1 MLTLLILRPWKFR
14 DALKIQENL
23 KEVILGKTF
32 SEKILGLKAQKSVQA
47 GEVVTVSPDYILSH
61 DNSAAIIKEFQK
73 LGVKKVIS
81 PQKIVIVLDHVA
93 PASSEQYALNHKRIR
108 AFVSE
113 QKIKNFFDIPSGVCH
128 QVFSENGFALP
139 GKLILGADSHTTSYG
154 AFGAFAAGIGRSEVA
169 TLWATDEIWLRVP
182 ETIKIVIEGKLP
194 FGVYAKDVILKIIG
208 EEGADRA
215 NYKAVEFTGKA
226 VKEFSLASRLVLA
239 NMAAEMGAKN
249 GYFVPDEKTLGWL
262 KERAKDKFEVIT
274 SDQDAGYE
282 AVLNYNVTSLEPQV
296 ACPHTVDNVKPISE
310 AEGEEFNQAVIGT
323 CTNGRLEDLEIAARL
338 LKGKKVHPK
347 VRVLI
352 IPASRQVYLQ
362 ALKKGILEAL
372 AEAGCVI
379 LNPGCGPCLGA
390 HQGVLAPGEVAL
402 STSNRNFRGRMGSRE
417 AQIYLASPA
426 TVAASSLEGKI
437 TDPRKF
443 L

>member
-1 MLTLLILRPWKFR
+1 
-14 DALKIQENL
+14 
-23 KEVILGKTF
+23 LGKTF
-32 SEKILGLKAQKSVQA
+32 SEKVLGLKAQKEVQA

-61 DNSAAIIKEFQK
+61 DNSAAIIKEFRKFGIKDVIFPQK
-73 LGVKKVIS
+73 LVI
-81 PQKIVIVLDHVA
+81 ILDHVV
-93 PASSEQYALNHKRIR
+93 PAASEKYALNHKIIR
-108 AFVSE
+108 EFVSS
-113 QKIKNFFDIPSGVCH
+113 QKIQNFFDIPSGVCH
-128 QVFSENGFALP
+128 QVFSENGYALP

-182 ETIKIVIEGKLP
+182 ETIKIEIEGELP
-194 FGVYAKDVILKIIG
+194 SGVYAKDVILKIIG
-208 EEGADRA
+208 EKGADRA
-215 NYKAVEFTGKA
+215 NYKAVEFTGEA
-226 VKEFSLASRLVLA
+226 VKKFSLASRLVLA

-249 GYFVPDEKTLGWL
+249 GYFEPDEKTLSWIKG
-262 KERAKDKFEVIT
+262 RAKDKFEVIT
-274 SDQDAGYE
+274 SDQDAKYE
-282 AVLNYNVTSLEPQV
+282 AVLNYNISSLEPQV

-310 AEGEEFNQAVIGT
+310 VEGKEFNQAVIGT
-323 CTNGRLEDLEIAARL
+323 CTNGRLEDLEIAARI

-347 VRVLI
+347 IRALI
-352 IPASRQVYLQ
+352 IPASRQEYLH
-362 ALKKGILEAL
+362 ALKKGVLEIL

-390 HQGVLAPGEVAL
+390 HQGILAPGEVAL
-402 STSNRNFRGRMGSRE
+402 STANRNFQGRMGSRE

>member
-1 MLTLLILRPWKFR
+1 
-14 DALKIQENL
+14 
-23 KEVILGKTF
+23 LGKTF
-32 SEKILGLKAQKSVQA
+32 SEKILGLKAQKEVRA

-61 DNSAAIIKEFQK
+61 DNSAAIIKEFRK
-73 LGVKKVIS
+73 LGVKEVKSNQKLVVI
-81 PQKIVIVLDHVA
+81 LDHVV
-93 PASSEQYALNHKRIR
+93 PAASEKYALNHKTIR
-108 AFVSE
+108 EFVST
-113 QKIKNFFDIPSGVCH
+113 QKIQNFFDISSGICH

-169 TLWATDEIWLRVP
+169 ALWATDEIWLRVP
-182 ETIKIVIEGKLP
+182 ETIKLEIEGDLP
-194 FGVYAKDVILKIIG
+194 SGTYAKDVILKIIG

-215 NYKAVEFTGKA
+215 NYKAVEFAGEA
-226 VKEFSLASRLVLA
+226 VKKFSLSSRLVLA

-249 GYFVPDEKTLGWL
+249 GYFEPDEDTLLWL
-262 KERAKDKFEVIT
+262 KGRAKDKFKIVN
-274 SDQDAGYE
+274 SDPDAKYE
-282 AVLNYNVTSLEPQV
+282 AVLNYNISSLEPQV
-296 ACPHTVDNVKPISE
+296 ACPHTVDNVKPVSKV
-310 AEGEEFNQAVIGT
+310 EGMEFHQAVIGT
-323 CTNGRLEDLEIAARL
+323 CTNGRLEDLEITARI
-338 LKGKKVHPK
+338 LKGKKVNPG

-352 IPASRQVYLQ
+352 LPASRQEYLH
-362 ALKKGILEAL
+362 ALKRGILEVL

-402 STSNRNFRGRMGSRE
+402 STANRNFRGRMGSRE

-437 TDPRKF
+437 TDPRK
-443 L
+443 LL